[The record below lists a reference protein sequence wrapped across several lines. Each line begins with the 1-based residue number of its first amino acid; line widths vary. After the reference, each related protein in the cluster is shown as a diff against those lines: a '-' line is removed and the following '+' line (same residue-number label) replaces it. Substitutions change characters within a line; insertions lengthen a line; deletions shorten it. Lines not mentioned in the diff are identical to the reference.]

1 MSRRAAVLLT
11 PLRSTSIRSLFLAR
25 LAQSCGA
32 SRKGCALFYPDP
44 RGVHQSV
51 THPASFQSLPHSLCV
66 YPGWHQERSSFPALG
81 FQLSTLDLLTPLN
94 ATLTAN
100 LRVLPCFG
108 RNCPS
113 TSPLDATLTKS
124 SPVTPLSATLTKKP
138 GEAPVAHRHQV
149 AAQRRRPVRSYETQT
164 ARRGPRAAH

>member
-1 MSRRAAVLLT
+1 MYSVSPALIVRHWPSICPVARLSFQL

-25 LAQSCGA
+25 LAQSCEG

-66 YPGWHQERSSFPALG
+66 YPGWRLFRLYFLTSLRPYFSSV
-81 FQLSTLDLLTPLN
+81 LTPLS
-94 ATLTAN
+94 ATLAAG

-108 RNCPS
+108 RNRPPA
-113 TSPLDATLTKS
+113 TPLDATLTES
-124 SPVTPLSATLTKKP
+124 TAVTPLAATLTKTR
-138 GEAPVAHRHQV
+138 G
-149 AAQRRRPVRSYETQT
+149 
-164 ARRGPRAAH
+164 RGPLLYACDSPQTLP